1 MDPLTHTLVG
11 AGLAR
16 TRLGRLTPLAGAAL
30 VIGANLPDVDVVT
43 MAAGRDA
50 MLAHRRGW
58 THGVLAMALLPLLLT
73 GVLLTWDAWRRRR
86 DPGRPRPRPGPLLL
100 LSSLAVLSHPL
111 LDWMNTYGV
120 RLLMPFDGRWFYGD
134 ALFIIDPW
142 LWLVLG
148 GALLLALPDGARRR
162 EAGWILLAVL
172 ASLLLLGAGPRVPLG
187 AKVAWIA
194 GLALLATLRALRIG
208 RARPERTSALGLLLV
223 LLYSGAMLAG
233 ERAATASLHAH
244 LPALGLSPLRTM
256 AGPVPANPF
265 RRDLVVETED
275 AFRYGSWWALG
286 EGGITLEPEVLAKV
300 PPTPT
305 VEAARRA
312 PWIGG
317 FLGWAR
323 FPFVEVESA
332 GETDLVYLLDAR
344 YVRRRTSGFG
354 GVVVRVGPGLEPGR
368 P

>member
-30 VIGANLPDVDVVT
+30 IIGANLPDVDVVT

-58 THGVLAMALLPLLLT
+58 THGVLAMALLPLLLA
-73 GVLLTWDAWRRRR
+73 GALLAWDAWRRRR
-86 DPGRPRPRPGPLLL
+86 DPDRPRPRPGPLLL

-134 ALFIIDPW
+134 VLFIIDPW

-148 GALLLALPDGARRR
+148 GALLLALPEGARRR
-162 EAGWILLAVL
+162 EAGWLLLAAL

-187 AKVAWIA
+187 AKVTWLA
-194 GLALLATLRALRIG
+194 GLALLATFRALRIG
-208 RARPERTSALGLLLV
+208 RLRPERTAALGLLLA

-233 ERAATASLHAH
+233 ERAATASLRSR
-244 LPALGLSPLRTM
+244 LPELGIDALRTM
-256 AGPVPANPF
+256 AGPVPADPF
-265 RRDLVVETED
+265 RRDLVVETDE
-275 AFRYGSWWALG
+275 AFRYGSWRALG
-286 EGGITLEPEVLAKV
+286 EERLRIEPEVLAKL

-323 FPFVEVESA
+323 FPFVEVEKV
-332 GETDLVYLLDAR
+332 GESEKVYLLDAR
-344 YVRRRTSGFG
+344 YVKRRTSGFG
-354 GVVVRVGPGLEPGR
+354 GAVVLVGPGLETRR